1 MAKPRARYQGVT
13 ERVTTESASPPP
25 PDAIEGVASKKGT
38 RSIKGKRQPP
48 GQALL
53 AAPFSIPKT
62 TASKSYVRNFFVRP
76 ARVCVSVFL

>member
-25 PDAIEGVASKKGT
+25 PDAIEGVAPKKGA
-38 RSIKGKRQPP
+38 RDIKGKRQRPDK
-48 GQALL
+48 ARLT
-53 AAPFSIPKT
+53 APFSIPKT
-62 TASKSYVRNFFVRP
+62 TASKSYVRNFLVKP

>member
-1 MAKPRARYQGVT
+1 MTKPRARYQGVT
-13 ERVTTESASPPP
+13 ERGATESASPPP
-25 PDAIEGVASKKGT
+25 PDAIEGVAPKKGA
-38 RSIKGKRQPP
+38 RDIKGKRQPP

-62 TASKSYVRNFFVRP
+62 TASKSYVRNFLVKP

>member
-13 ERVTTESASPPP
+13 EAQQKAHHRHL
-25 PDAIEGVASKKGT
+25 PDAIEGEASKKGA
-38 RSIKGKRQPP
+38 RDIKGKWQPP
-48 GQALL
+48 GKALL

-62 TASKSYVRNFFVRP
+62 TASKSYVRNFFVRL

>member
-13 ERVTTESASPPP
+13 ERGATESASPPS
-25 PDAIEGVASKKGT
+25 PDAIEGVVPKKGA
-38 RSIKGKRQPP
+38 RDIKGKRQPP

-53 AAPFSIPKT
+53 ATPFSIPKT
-62 TASKSYVRNFFVRP
+62 TASKSYVRNFLVKP

>member
-25 PDAIEGVASKKGT
+25 PDAIEGVAPKKGA
-38 RSIKGKRQPP
+38 RDIKGKRQPP
-48 GQALL
+48 GQARLT
-53 AAPFSIPKT
+53 APFSIPKT

>member
-1 MAKPRARYQGVT
+1 MTKPRARYQGVT

-25 PDAIEGVASKKGT
+25 PDAIEGEASKKGA
-38 RSIKGKRQPP
+38 SDIKGKRQPP
-48 GQALL
+48 DQALL

-62 TASKSYVRNFFVRP
+62 TASKNYVRNFFVRP

>member
-13 ERVTTESASPPP
+13 ERGATESASPPP
-25 PDAIEGVASKKGT
+25 PDAIEGVAPEKGA
-38 RSIKGKRQPP
+38 RDIKGKRQPP